1 MTEQEFNVL
10 KETHDTIAIGGSSA
24 TMSCVSVLGNK
35 LGTPIA
41 MSFMS
46 QETDGNLT
54 YVALSVPVT
63 INQ

>member
-10 KETHDTIAIGGSSA
+10 KETHNTIATGWSSA

-35 LGTPIA
+35 LGTP
-41 MSFMS
+41 
-46 QETDGNLT
+46 
-54 YVALSVPVT
+54 VT

>member
-10 KETHDTIAIGGSSA
+10 KETHDTVAIGWSSA

-35 LGTPIA
+35 LGTP
-41 MSFMS
+41 
-46 QETDGNLT
+46 
-54 YVALSVPVT
+54 VT